1 MTELLTKAFE
11 KAAELPQRDQDEIA
25 ERLLEDI
32 QGALKWDETLAK
44 SRDKLEKLAEKALQE
59 FEDGKT
65 KKMGF
70 DEL

>member
-32 QGALKWDETLAK
+32 QGELKWDETLAK

-65 KKMGF
+65 KNMGF